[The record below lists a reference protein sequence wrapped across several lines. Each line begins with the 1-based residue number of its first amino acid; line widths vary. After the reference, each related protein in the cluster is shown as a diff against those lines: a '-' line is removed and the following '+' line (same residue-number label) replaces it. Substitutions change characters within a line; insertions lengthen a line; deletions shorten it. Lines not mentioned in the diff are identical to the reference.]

1 MSSFMKRQLSGAVR
15 AILGRTNTAR
25 LGRFLYGEACL
36 AAGLYPDTLC
46 DRLVQESV
54 CRSAI
59 QAGKPLVLI
68 DVGANIGE
76 WSRSFSQAL
85 TAAGITH
92 RIHAIEAFPETY
104 STLVRNLNDWGL
116 SEIVIPFQG
125 ALSSAPGEHTFYSLG
140 ANIGQNSLHP
150 IPGAEGIS
158 KTTSVTCYRLDDL
171 LDSWGIPD
179 VAYLKIDT
187 EGHDLNVL
195 QGTSKWLATGRI
207 PLLQFEYNHRWV
219 VSRYFLRDAFEFLVP
234 FGYRLGRITRLGIEF
249 YEAWHPELETFRE
262 GNFLAAQGDAAR
274 TFPTIPWWNQ

>member
-1 MSSFMKRQLSGAVR
+1 MSSFMKRQLSTAFR
-15 AILGRTNTAR
+15 TILGRTNTAR
-25 LGRFLYGEACL
+25 LGRFLYSEACL
-36 AAGLYPDTLC
+36 AAGLYPDALC

-54 CRSAI
+54 IAQS
-59 QAGKPLVLI
+59 AGKQLVLV

-85 TAAGITH
+85 TGAGITH

-104 STLVRNLNDWGL
+104 ATLVRNVDAWGL
-116 SEIVIPFQG
+116 SNIVTPFHG

-150 IPGAEGIS
+150 IPGYETKTI
-158 KTTSVTCYRLDDL
+158 TTSVTCYRLDDL
-171 LDSWGIPD
+171 LDSWGISN

-187 EGHDLNVL
+187 EGHDLKVL
-195 QGTSKWLATGRI
+195 QGASKWLAAGRI

-219 VSRYFLRDAFEFLVP
+219 VSRHFLRDAFEFLTP

-249 YEAWHPELETFRE
+249 YDAWHPELETFRE
-262 GNFLAAQGDAAR
+262 GNFLAAKGDAAR